1 MFMGISM
8 SGVDNIAKAGFSA
21 LMNSQEPNWSI
32 IPSSGKNNKSGSE
45 FISEIKELAHK
56 AALTTNK
63 AELDYISRQR
73 LELRAEYLSDVAPDR
88 KMLYQQAKNSIKRHN
103 GNSKSRGVG
112 ELTLL
117 DFLEQAEGKIS
128 NLADRKFA
136 LAGGGTLVCP
146 ILTGEGHGANIYYQ
160 GTMVLSYNG
169 GSYGWAYGATPAEQE
184 KMKVFND
191 IYWKEYRAVKN
202 GENSGLVELPDYLED
217 KSVFDA
223 KA

>member
-1 MFMGISM
+1 MGISM
-8 SGVDNIAKAGFSA
+8 SGVENIAKAGFSA
-21 LMNSQEPNWSI
+21 LMNSREPNWSV
-32 IPSSGKNNKSGSE
+32 IPSAGKSNKSKAE
-45 FISEIKELAHK
+45 FMNEIRELAGK
-56 AALTTNK
+56 AAKTTSK
-63 AELDYISRQR
+63 AEIEYIHRKR
-73 LELRAEYLSDVAPDR
+73 TELCAEYMSDVSPDR
-88 KMLYQQAKNSIKRHN
+88 KALYQQAKNAIKN
-103 GNSKSRGVG
+103 QGGNVRCRGSG

-117 DFLEQAEGKIS
+117 DFLEAAEGKIS
-128 NLADRKFA
+128 NLAEKKFA

-146 ILTGEGHGANIYYQ
+146 ILTGEGQGANIYYQ

-191 IYWKEYRAVKN
+191 IYWKEYRTVKN
-202 GENSGLVELPDYLED
+202 REKSGLAELPDYLED